1 MNARSTFNHILK
13 QVEFS
18 QLNYLISKTP
28 LSAYISM
35 KWSFVKSYDK
45 PDHDQVQHFDAKAA
59 VKIEDTI
66 ETSDHH
72 DELEEEVLKLKSILV
87 RQEETIVQ
95 QKHVTINAVDKFW
108 KISWSQGSWVP
119 RGGFKSKKGKE
130 RRKNIQTKWNLW
142 KRKMKCWKIK
152 RKILR
157 RKQVASRETDSCYWG
172 EDFEGKSSNPCWTH
186 QKFRTET

>member
-72 DELEEEVLKLKSILV
+72 DKLKEEVLKLKFILV
-87 RQEETIVQ
+87 RLEETIVQ
-95 QKHVTINAVDKFW
+95 QKHVIQIFEKSAEDKRAEFREEVL
-108 KISWSQGSWVP
+108 KVKREKKEEKTYKQNEIFG
-119 RGGFKSKKGKE
+119 RGKWNVEKSK
-130 RRKNIQTKWNLW
+130 
-142 KRKMKCWKIK
+142 
-152 RKILR
+152 
-157 RKQVASRETDSCYWG
+157 
-172 EDFEGKSSNPCWTH
+172 GKS
-186 QKFRTET
+186 